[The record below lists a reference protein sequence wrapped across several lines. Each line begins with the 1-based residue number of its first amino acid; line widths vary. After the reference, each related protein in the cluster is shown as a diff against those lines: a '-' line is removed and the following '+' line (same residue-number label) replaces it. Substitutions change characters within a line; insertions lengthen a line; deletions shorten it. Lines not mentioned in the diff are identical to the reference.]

1 MQNKSSFNYAE
12 VQPKDESNSI
22 MRKICVVTG
31 TRAEYGLL
39 SRLMRMIKDSQM
51 TQLQVIATNM
61 HLSPR
66 FGNTYTEIEKDGF
79 TINYKVPI
87 IDEESSNDSIS
98 TVLEMSRGLKGYAE
112 AYRDLKPD
120 MLLILG
126 DRYEMLAAA
135 TAALIMRIPIAHI
148 SGGAISEGA
157 FDDAIRHS
165 ITKMS
170 QLHFTEA
177 EDYRRRVIQLGEQPD
192 RVFHVGA
199 LGVENIKKLPLMNK
213 KEIGADIKF
222 KIDKKTILV
231 TYHPVT
237 LGNHTVEQDITEFM
251 NALSQRPDIRVVFTM
266 PNSDTGS
273 QFIVD
278 AINCF
283 VKENPKRSVAYKSLG
298 VLRYLSVM
306 KEVGAVVGNSS
317 SGLVEVPSFGIPTL
331 NIGDRQ
337 KGRLAADSVLNCDT
351 DCESILTGLD
361 RVLSPEFMGIASRTQ
376 NPYDKEGTAQA
387 IFDVISTYPLFQLN
401 QKIFYD
407 IKQ

>member
-1 MQNKSSFNYAE
+1 
-12 VQPKDESNSI
+12 

-39 SRLMRMIKDSQM
+39 SRLMRMIKDSQK
-51 TQLQVIATNM
+51 THLQVIATNM
-61 HLSPR
+61 HLSPK
-66 FGNTYTEIEKDGF
+66 FGNTYKEIEKDSF
-79 TINYKVPI
+79 TIDCKVPI
-87 IDEESSNDSIS
+87 IEENGDNDSLS

-112 AYRDLKPD
+112 AYQQLKPD

-192 RVFHVGA
+192 RVFFVGA
-199 LGVENIKKLPLMNK
+199 LGVENIKKLPLMS
-213 KEIGADIKF
+213 KEEIEADINF

-237 LGNHTVEQDITEFM
+237 LGKHTAEQDITEFM
-251 NALSQRPDIRVVFTM
+251 NALNQRSEIRVIFTM

-273 QFIVD
+273 QAIVD
-278 AINCF
+278 AINTF
-283 VKENPKRSVAYKSLG
+283 VANNHERSIAYKSLG
-298 VLRYLSVM
+298 VLRYLSAM

-337 KGRLAADSVLNCDT
+337 KGRLAANSVLNCDT
-351 DCESILTGLD
+351 DCGSIIAGLD
-361 RVLSPEFMGIASRTQ
+361 RVLSPNFIEIASKTQ
-376 NPYDKEGTAQA
+376 NPYDKEGTAKA
-387 IFDVISTYPLFQLN
+387 IFNVISTYPLEQLN
-401 QKIFYD
+401 QKHFYD
-407 IKQ
+407 IPQ

>member
-1 MQNKSSFNYAE
+1 
-12 VQPKDESNSI
+12 

-39 SRLMRMIKDSQM
+39 SRLMRMIKDSQE
-51 TQLQVIATNM
+51 TQLQLIVTNM
-61 HLSPR
+61 HLSPKY
-66 FGNTYTEIEKDGF
+66 GNTYKEIENDGF
-79 TINYKVPI
+79 TIDHKVPI
-87 IDEESSNDSIS
+87 IDENSNNDSLS
-98 TVLEMSRGLKGYAE
+98 TVMEMSRGLKGYAE
-112 AYRDLKPD
+112 AYQELKPD
-120 MLLILG
+120 LLLILG

-192 RVFHVGA
+192 RVFYVGA
-199 LGVENIKKLPLMNK
+199 LGVENIKKLPMMSK
-213 KEIGADIKF
+213 DEIEADIKF

-251 NALSQRPDIRVVFTM
+251 NALCQRPDIRVIFTM

-273 QFIVD
+273 QAIVD
-278 AINCF
+278 AINDF
-283 VKENPKRSVAYKSLG
+283 VAKNQERSVAYKSLG

-337 KGRLAADSVLNCDT
+337 KGRLAAESVLNCNT
-351 DCESILTGLD
+351 DCESILAGLD
-361 RVLSPEFMGIASRTQ
+361 RVLSLEFLKVVSKAQ
-376 NPYDKEGTAQA
+376 NPYDKEGTAKS
-387 IFDVISTYPLFQLN
+387 IFDVISTYPLKELN
-401 QKIFYD
+401 QKHFYD
-407 IKQ
+407 IR

>member
-1 MQNKSSFNYAE
+1 
-12 VQPKDESNSI
+12 

-39 SRLMRMIKDSQM
+39 SRLMRMIKDSQE
-51 TQLQVIATNM
+51 TQLQLIVTNM
-61 HLSPR
+61 HLSSK
-66 FGNTYTEIEKDGF
+66 FGNTYKEIENDGF
-79 TINYKVPI
+79 TIDRKVPI
-87 IDEESSNDSIS
+87 IDENSNNDSLS
-98 TVLEMSRGLKGYAE
+98 TVMEMSRGLKGYAV
-112 AYRDLKPD
+112 AYQDLKPD
-120 MLLILG
+120 LLLILG

-192 RVFHVGA
+192 RVFNVGA
-199 LGVENIKKLPLMNK
+199 LGVENIKKLPLMS
-213 KEIGADIKF
+213 KEEIEADIKF

-251 NALSQRPDIRVVFTM
+251 NALSQRPDIRVIFTM

-273 QFIVD
+273 RAIVD
-278 AINCF
+278 AINSF
-283 VKENPKRSVAYKSLG
+283 VAKNQERSVAYKSLG

-317 SGLVEVPSFGIPTL
+317 SGLVEVPSFCIPTL

-337 KGRLAADSVLNCDT
+337 KGRMAAESVLNCDT
-351 DCESILTGLD
+351 DCESILAGLD
-361 RVLSPEFMGIASRTQ
+361 SVLSPEFSDTASHVL
-376 NPYDKEGTAQA
+376 NPYDKEGTAQN
-387 IFDVISTYPLFQLN
+387 IFDVISTYPLEELN
-401 QKIFYD
+401 QKHFFD
-407 IKQ
+407 IR